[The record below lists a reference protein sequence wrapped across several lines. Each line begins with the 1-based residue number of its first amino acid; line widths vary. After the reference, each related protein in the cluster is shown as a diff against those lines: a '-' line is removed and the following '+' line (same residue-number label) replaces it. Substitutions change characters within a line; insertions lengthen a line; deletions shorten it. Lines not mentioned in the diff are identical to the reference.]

1 MDTATI
7 QQAPSGRREAG
18 YFAVPVDTLK
28 CLSVA
33 PVDVFVQQDAAHKPA
48 LYCRAGYPLASAQF
62 LGLADAGVTTVHV
75 QAEDARSFGA
85 QLLESVQPLLQDESV
100 PPADRFAA
108 LQLAVSM
115 EIEHAARLVDCA
127 KYVSL
132 AERVGRNLTSLLV
145 ASDVL
150 PRELFGIARHDFHT
164 FTHVTNVASYSV
176 VLAEKLGISDRDELD
191 QIAIAAMLHDIG
203 KRFIPAS
210 ILTKPA
216 RLDKAEREVIET
228 HPLRGF
234 EELQHRPD
242 LTFGQL
248 MIVYQHHERIDGT
261 GYPVRIKGNDIH
273 PWAKLLAVVDVFDAM
288 TGNRPYRR
296 PARAAVALD
305 YISQN
310 LGTHF
315 DPEIASCWIS
325 AMNEA

>member
-7 QQAPSGRREAG
+7 QQAAAGRREAG
-18 YFAVPVDTLK
+18 YVAVPVDTLK

-33 PVDVFVQQDAAHKPA
+33 PVDVFVQSDAGHKPS
-48 LYCRAGYPLASAQF
+48 LYCRAGYPLASTQF
-62 LGLADAGVTTVHV
+62 LGLADAGVTTVHL
-75 QAEDARSFGA
+75 QAEDVRSFGA
-85 QLLESVQPLLQDESV
+85 QLLESVQPLLKDDRV
-100 PPADRFAA
+100 PHADRFAA

-132 AERVGRNLTSLLV
+132 AERIGRDLTSLL
-145 ASDVL
+145 AANDVL
-150 PRELFGIARHDFHT
+150 PRALFGIARHDFHT

-176 VLAEKLGISDRDELD
+176 VLAEKMGICDRDELD

-203 KRFIPAS
+203 KRFIPAC

-216 RLDKAEREVIET
+216 RLDKAEREIIET

-234 EELQHRPD
+234 EELQDRPD
-242 LTFGQL
+242 LTFSQL

-261 GYPVRIKGNDIH
+261 GYPVGIKGDDIH
-273 PWAKLLAVVDVFDAM
+273 PWARLLAVVDVFDAM

-296 PARAAVALD
+296 PAPAAAALD
-305 YISQN
+305 YIGQN